1 MTNERKTKQRTTNE
15 RRRSLLIAAA
25 AVLALSA
32 PAFAQWTGGVD
43 HGGGPVPQIDDPF
56 NRATVSIRTVPFGE
70 FCVRAVEAVGYD
82 ARLNQRL
89 YRVGF
94 DSGPMTPLGVTAY
107 ENAFASARTQ
117 GDAVRALAAA
127 RADSRSFLRG
137 QGQC

>member
-1 MTNERKTKQRTTNE
+1 MTNVRKRT
-15 RRRSLLIAAA
+15 LLAAA
-25 AVLALSA
+25 TAAFALSA
-32 PAFAQWTGGVD
+32 PALAQWSGGVD
-43 HGGGPVPQIDDPF
+43 HGGGPVPQIEDPF

-117 GDAVRALAAA
+117 GDAVRALDAA
-127 RADSRSFLRG
+127 RADSRSFQRGRG
-137 QGQC
+137 QC